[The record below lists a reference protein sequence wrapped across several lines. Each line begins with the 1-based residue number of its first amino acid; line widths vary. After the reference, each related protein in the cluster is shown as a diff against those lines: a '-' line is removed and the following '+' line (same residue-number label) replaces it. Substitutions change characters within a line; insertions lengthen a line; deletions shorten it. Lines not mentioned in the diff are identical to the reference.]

1 MTDASRALARLGLLA
16 ALFAVGPA
24 HGTLFQVSID
34 TTALSGQSATLA
46 FDLIDGNG
54 AADSSVTISGFSP
67 IDALGGYSAT
77 LGVSGS
83 LPGDV
88 TLSDTEAFNEYLQ
101 SITLG
106 NTLAFAFS
114 ATGSF
119 GGGTPDAFSF
129 FILDADGFDSLVTT
143 GGLANALLTYDIG
156 VTDPPQPQ
164 VYPGET
170 IPVNG
175 GDPEPVSITATAVPE
190 PGALALAVAGL
201 LALGVARPVRKVPSR
216 TLPSAC

>member
-1 MTDASRALARLGLLA
+1 MTDASRAFARLGLLA
-16 ALFAVGPA
+16 ALLAAGPA

-34 TTALSGQSATLA
+34 TTALNGQSATLA
-46 FDLIDGNG
+46 FDLIDGSG
-54 AADSSVTISGFSP
+54 APDSSVTISGFSS
-67 IDALGGYSAT
+67 DGTLGVDSTSG
-77 LGVSGS
+77 GVSGS

-88 TLSDTEAFNEYLQ
+88 TLSDTDLFNEYLQ

-129 FILDADGFDSLVTT
+129 FILDASATASLVST
-143 GGLANALLTYDIG
+143 ANIAYALLTYDVG
-156 VTDPPQPQ
+156 VFDPPQPQ

-175 GDPEPVSITATAVPE
+175 GDPEPVSVTATAVPE

-201 LALGVARPVRKVPSR
+201 LALGVARPVRARRLRMS
-216 TLPSAC
+216 PSAA